1 MKDKITISKDNEQY
15 YLELEELGL
24 VASGVTIKEAF
35 CNLGRAIEIAR
46 HGYLKVG
53 NLTED
58 AIKLKSKLMEI
69 FEEGEECKKR

>member
-1 MKDKITISKDNEQY
+1 MKDKITISKDDEQY

-24 VASGVTIKEAF
+24 VASGVTIREAF

-46 HGYLKVG
+46 HRYLKMN

-58 AIKLKSKLMEI
+58 AIKLKRKLMEI
-69 FEEGEECKKR
+69 FEEGSK